1 MGSIDRTPAERRRE
15 GVRGCAL
22 PSGRFSVKI
31 GGMSPPADP
40 PIPPPSQRVRV
51 RRVPDRGRYDKKVV
65 HEILDAGFL
74 CHLGFVHQDQPYVI
88 PTLFG
93 RQADTLYIHGS
104 AASRALQTAT
114 ALPVCVTVTHLD
126 GLVLARSLFNH
137 SANYRS
143 VMVLGQA
150 TEVVDGTA
158 KSAALQVIS
167 EHIIPGRWEE
177 ARQPNAKELRA
188 TTVLRLD
195 LQESSAK
202 IRTGP
207 PVDEEE
213 DLGLPIW
220 AGVIPLTVHAGEP
233 RRDRLV
239 ADDVPL
245 PRSVVQW
252 KLGGGR
258 AI

>member
-1 MGSIDRTPAERRRE
+1 
-15 GVRGCAL
+15 
-22 PSGRFSVKI
+22 
-31 GGMSPPADP
+31 MSPPADP
-40 PIPPPSQRVRV
+40 STPPASRRVRV
-51 RRVPDRGRYDKKVV
+51 RRVPDRGRYDKEVV
-65 HEILDAGFL
+65 HEILDATFL
-74 CHLGFVHQDQPYVI
+74 CHLGFVQQGQPYVI

-93 RQADTLYIHGS
+93 RQDDALLIHGS

-150 TEVVDGTA
+150 TEVEDATE

-177 ARQPNAKELRA
+177 ARAPNAKELRA

-207 PVDEEE
+207 PVDDEE
-213 DLGLPIW
+213 DLGLPVW

-233 RRDRLV
+233 RRDPLV
-239 ADDVPL
+239 AEGVPL
-245 PRSVVQW
+245 PRSVARW
-252 KLGGGR
+252 KTGPGDL
-258 AI
+258 AV